1 MILISWTKNVCILYR
16 VLLSWQCYVLCR
28 CLPNILE
35 FLSHQYLKPY
45 HQLFRVI
52 LSFQYCILFY
62 RQILLKGYV
71 FPSLVSYFFH
81 PKCNE
86 NFFICLLFSP
96 LDRMV
101 FCIWWGKYLEVTR
114 QVQQLLAFWVSYSS
128 LLCSV
133 FLLEYGFWFPRQPN
147 DWRGMDNGTR
157 GVYREIFGT

>member
-1 MILISWTKNVCILYR
+1 
-16 VLLSWQCYVLCR
+16 
-28 CLPNILE
+28 
-35 FLSHQYLKPY
+35 
-45 HQLFRVI
+45 
-52 LSFQYCILFY
+52 
-62 RQILLKGYV
+62 
-71 FPSLVSYFFH
+71 
-81 PKCNE
+81 
-86 NFFICLLFSP
+86 
-96 LDRMV
+96 MV